1 MPIRRRGFA
10 AFLLILGFGLSGCLQ
25 SRAPLFDEARAV
37 TPAPAG
43 RYEEQESKLGQWVVK
58 QAGTLTIENRSYS
71 WKIDGDKGGAE
82 FFTLQDIGGGF
93 YIAAA
98 RKKNPS
104 PKDPY
109 TYALFEA
116 VKEGYLAYMPTCS
129 NLMRVR
135 LPSGDAPEIDG
146 GDCFFKDRDTLV
158 RVLRRYADVMNPS
171 ARYVPVKPSENK
183 P

>member
-1 MPIRRRGFA
+1 MPIRRRAFA
-10 AFLLILGFGLSGCLQ
+10 AFALVLGFSLSGCLQ
-25 SRAPLFDEARAV
+25 SHAPLFDEAKAV

-58 QAGTLTIENRSYS
+58 QAGALTIENRSYS

-93 YIAAA
+93 YVAAA

-109 TYALFEA
+109 TYALLEK
-116 VKEGYLAYMPTCS
+116 VTEGYLAYMPTCS
-129 NLMRVR
+129 NLMRLR
-135 LPSGDAPEIDG
+135 LSKEDMPEIED

-158 RVLRRYADVMNPS
+158 RVFRHYAEVMNPS
-171 ARYVPVKPSENK
+171 ARYVPVKP
-183 P
+183 

>member
-1 MPIRRRGFA
+1 MPIRRRAFA
-10 AFLLILGFGLSGCLQ
+10 AFLVVLAFGLSACLQ
-25 SRAPLFDEARAV
+25 SRVPLFDEAKAV

-43 RYEEQESKLGQWVVK
+43 RYEEQESKLGQWAVK

-71 WKIDGDKGGAE
+71 WKIDGDKGAE
-82 FFTLQDIGGGF
+82 FFTLQSIGDGF

-109 TYALFEA
+109 TYALFEQ

-129 NLMRVR
+129 NLMKLR
-135 LPSGDAPEIDG
+135 LPKGDMPEIED

-158 RVLRRYADVMNPS
+158 RVFRHYAEVMNPS
-171 ARYVPVKPSENK
+171 ARYVPIKPSENK